1 MENNM
6 DELNIEPLEPL
17 DGQEP
22 EKVPEKAPEKEP
34 EKVPEKAPVVAS
46 GIQPW
51 NFKRLILPAG
61 IVIAILLAVGIYLLV
76 APEPE
81 KLIAEVLRFDVLLK
95 PDTATVVIS
104 ISNKQEKQASIT
116 KLYPLFFGKENSGIS
131 TRSIEGSTI
140 EGAVLPLVLY
150 PGEVRALKIKF
161 SIVKKDLDLYAD
173 KLKDSSHTIVSQNGP
188 PSGQLEGT
196 LGLGWSVKDA
206 DGKDYTSL
214 ARIASFILTPTP
226 AGSADR
232 TVLTHYRIISD
243 DLFELC
249 TNEDIVK

>member
-1 MENNM
+1 M
-6 DELNIEPLEPL
+6 DDLNLEPLESLEAP
-17 DGQEP
+17 EP
-22 EKVPEKAPEKEP
+22 EKVPEKESEKGA
-34 EKVPEKAPVVAS
+34 EKVPEKVPVVAP
-46 GIQPW
+46 GTQPW

-76 APEPE
+76 APETE

-95 PDTATVVIS
+95 PDTATVVMS

-173 KLKDSSHTIVSQNGP
+173 KLKDSSHIIVFKNGP
-188 PSGQLEGT
+188 PPGQLEGT
-196 LGLGWSVKDA
+196 LGLGWSVTDA

-214 ARIASFILTPTP
+214 ARIAFFILTPTP
-226 AGSADR
+226 PGFADS
-232 TVLTHYRIISD
+232 TALTHYWTITD
-243 DLFELC
+243 DPFELC